1 MRKNVKIIQ
10 INGFK
15 GVILALAIIACLSAG
30 FIAFPGF
37 LVMQIWN
44 YISVKLAMIPSIGI
58 IQGAL
63 LWGIAV
69 VSYMIIRNKHFM
81 VSFKTPT
88 ELSEDELDEVMSRI
102 KMDTTPEMMSSVIA
116 ASKKPVIKDINPK
129 DASAEDVT
137 NKNLD
142 N

>member
-15 GVILALAIIACLSAG
+15 GIILALAVLACLSAG

-37 LVMQIWN
+37 LVMRIWN
-44 YISVKLAMIPSIGI
+44 YVAIKLVLIPSIGI
-58 IQGAL
+58 IQGVL

-88 ELSEDELDEVMSRI
+88 ELSKDELDEVMNRI

-116 ASKKPVIKDINPK
+116 SSNKPVIKDINPK

-137 NKNLD
+137 NKNVD